1 VKDESSERKQ
11 LMQKLDRIIWLLGQ
25 IADGARPQTQQAAEQ
40 WEQREV
46 HDRNTPRCRTTR
58 DGARCYL
65 DYGHSGGCSFE
76 VAPCERVADPPPAVR
91 EAFTIVA
98 ANCREY
104 CGCGMQLT
112 TIASALGIEWKP

>member
-1 VKDESSERKQ
+1 MTGAEEANAEAERKQ

-25 IADGARPQTQQAAEQ
+25 IADGARPQTHQAMSQQEAEQ

-76 VAPCERVADPPPAVR
+76 VEPCGRVADPPNRGNVAPEVR
-91 EAFTIVA
+91 EA
-98 ANCREY
+98 
-104 CGCGMQLT
+104 
-112 TIASALGIEWKP
+112 SLGIEWRP